1 MGSREKAGTSGFR
14 WGERVTSRAVGF
26 CEVMDA
32 RAAVAIIAGL
42 LVASWVVGRAVGGAG
57 AVAPHWFY
65 IPIVLAAV
73 RFGPWGAF
81 VAGAASML
89 VAGPLLPAE
98 TSTMTAQ
105 PLSDWLTR
113 GAFFI
118 LIGQVF
124 ALASRQP
131 DGARAQARRVTR
143 LDHDLRHAIAHGELE
158 VHYQGLF
165 DIGGRRRRVIGAE
178 ALLRWHHPTH
188 GYIPPDQFIPLA
200 EQTGLI
206 DELGERVLAEV
217 CRQVAEWRE
226 IVESTDFVAAVNLS
240 AHQLADPDLGVRVR
254 RCIDGAGIDPSQL
267 CFEITETAVMADI
280 TVSRERLQALR
291 DTGVSL
297 AIDDFGTGYSSLAY
311 VDLLPVDIIKVD
323 QSFIARIT
331 EESDAAALVANTIL
345 LAHTLGYK
353 ALAEGVETPEQL
365 ALLRSMRC
373 DRAQGFH
380 LHRPAPPAE
389 ITTALKRQRRQRRQA
404 RRTRTAAARR
414 TARTRQSSRTLTS
427 R

>member
-1 MGSREKAGTSGFR
+1 MAGTSGFR
-14 WGERVTSRAVGF
+14 WGERATSRAVGF
-26 CEVMDA
+26 YEVTDA
-32 RAAVAIIAGL
+32 RVAVAIIAGL
-42 LVASWVVGRAVGGAG
+42 LVASWAVGRAVGGAG
-57 AVAPHWFY
+57 AVAPLWFY

-73 RFGPWGAF
+73 RFGPLGAF
-81 VAGAASML
+81 VAGAVSML
-89 VAGPLLPAE
+89 LAGPLLPAE
-98 TSTMTAQ
+98 TSTMAAQ

-113 GAFFI
+113 GSFFI

-131 DGARAQARRVTR
+131 DGARALAGRVAR

-158 VHYQGLF
+158 VHYQGVF

-178 ALLRWHHPTH
+178 ALLRWRNPTH
-188 GYIPPDQFIPLA
+188 GYLEPDQFIPFA
-200 EQTGLI
+200 EQTDLI
-206 DELGERVLAEV
+206 DELGEFVLAAV
-217 CRQVAEWRE
+217 CRQVAGWRE
-226 IVESTDFVAAVNLS
+226 VVDTHFVASVNLS
-240 AHQLADPDLGVRVR
+240 AHQLADPDLGLRVR

-291 DTGVSL
+291 DLGVSL

-311 VDLLPVDIIKVD
+311 VHLLPVDIIKID

-331 EESDAAALVANTIL
+331 EETEVRALVANTIL
-345 LAHTLGYK
+345 LAHTLGYE

-373 DRAQGFH
+373 DQAQGFH
-380 LHRPAPPAE
+380 LHRPGPPMG
-389 ITTALKRQRRQRRQA
+389 ITTALKRQRRQRRDKRPA
-404 RRTRTAAARR
+404 PTAAARSM
-414 TARTRQSSRTLTS
+414 ARTRQSSRTPSS

>member
-1 MGSREKAGTSGFR
+1 MT
-14 WGERVTSRAVGF
+14 
-26 CEVMDA
+26 DA
-32 RAAVAIIAGL
+32 RVAVSIIAGL
-42 LVASWVVGRAVGGAG
+42 LVGSWAVGRAVGGAG

-73 RFGPWGAF
+73 RFGPLGAF
-81 VAGAASML
+81 AAGVASML
-89 VAGPLLPAE
+89 LAGPLLPAE
-98 TSTMTAQ
+98 TSPMTAQ

-113 GAFFI
+113 GSFFI

-131 DGARAQARRVTR
+131 EGARALARRVTL
-143 LDHDLRHAIAHGELE
+143 LDHDLRRAIAHGELE

-178 ALLRWHHPTH
+178 ALLRWRHPTH
-188 GYIPPDQFIPLA
+188 GYVPPDEFIPLA
-200 EQTGLI
+200 EQTDLVY
-206 DELGERVLAEV
+206 ELGELVLAEV
-217 CRQVAEWRE
+217 CRQVAEWRD
-226 IVESTDFVAAVNLS
+226 IVEAHFVASVNLS
-240 AHQLADPDLGVRVR
+240 AHQLADPDLRRRVR

-291 DTGVSL
+291 DLGVRL
-297 AIDDFGTGYSSLAY
+297 AVDDFGTGYSSLAY
-311 VDLLPVDIIKVD
+311 VHLLPIDTIKID

-331 EESDAAALVANTIL
+331 EETEAAALVANTIL
-345 LAHTLGYK
+345 LAHTLGYE

-365 ALLRSMRC
+365 ALLRSMHC
-373 DRAQGFH
+373 DQAQGFH
-380 LHRPAPPAE
+380 LHRPALPME

-404 RRTRTAAARR
+404 RPARTAAARS
-414 TARTRQSSRTLTS
+414 TARTRPTSRTGTV
-427 R
+427 

>member
-1 MGSREKAGTSGFR
+1 MRSREKAGTSGFR
-14 WGERVTSRAVGF
+14 WGERVTSRTVGF
-26 CEVMDA
+26 YEVTDA
-32 RAAVAIIAGL
+32 RAAAAIIAGL
-42 LVASWVVGRAVGGAG
+42 LVVSWAVGQAVGGAG

-73 RFGPWGAF
+73 RFGPFGAF
-81 VAGAASML
+81 VAGVLSML
-89 VAGPLLPAE
+89 LAGPLLPAE
-98 TSTMTAQ
+98 TSSMSAQ

-124 ALASRQP
+124 ALASRQLE
-131 DGARAQARRVTR
+131 GARALARSVTR
-143 LDHDLRHAIAHGELE
+143 LDHDLRHAIANGELE

-165 DIGGRRRRVIGAE
+165 GISGHRRRVIGAE
-178 ALLRWHHPTH
+178 ALLRWRHPTH

-206 DELGERVLAEV
+206 YELGELVLTKV
-217 CRQVAEWRE
+217 CRQVAAWRDIIE
-226 IVESTDFVAAVNLS
+226 TDFVASVNLS
-240 AHQLADPDLGVRVR
+240 AHQLADPDLVLRVR

-267 CFEITETAVMADI
+267 CFEITETAAMVDI
-280 TVSRERLQALR
+280 TVSRERLGALR
-291 DTGVSL
+291 DLGVRL
-297 AIDDFGTGYSSLAY
+297 AIDDFGIGYSSLAY
-311 VDLLPVDIIKVD
+311 VHLLPIDVIKID

-331 EESDAAALVANTIL
+331 EETEAAALVANTIL
-345 LAHTLGYK
+345 LAHTLGFE

-373 DRAQGFH
+373 DQAQGFL
-380 LHRPAPPAE
+380 LHRPAPAAK
-389 ITTALKRQRRQRRQA
+389 ITTALKRQRNQRRQVRPAHTAVA
-404 RRTRTAAARR
+404 RRL
-414 TARTRQSSRTLTS
+414 ARTRRSSRALAS